1 LGRMSLTD
9 HAKSQERLARERT
22 RRALLPQ
29 AFGEFI
35 AGLADWSWFVTL
47 TFKND
52 SPARDAAMEK
62 ILNWLADIQAAAG
75 GSSIG
80 WVIAE
85 EFGRIGGRW
94 HCHLLISG
102 VSRLRRRFWWSE
114 AFRRF
119 GRTRIEPFN
128 PQKGAAF
135 YAAKYAAKAL
145 GQIHFGGVLAGCE
158 FDRLIHSPDGRR
170 DWEESFLNSSPP
182 SATHGIV
189 APSANVGR
197 EFFRLGLGRWHR

>member
-1 LGRMSLTD
+1 MSLTD
-9 HAKSQERLARERT
+9 HAKSQERLGRERA
-22 RRALLPQ
+22 RRALLPREY
-29 AFGEFI
+29 GEFI
-35 AGLADWSWFVTL
+35 AGLAPWSWFVTI
-47 TFKND
+47 TFKGNA
-52 SPARDAAMEK
+52 PVPDAGLAAIRE
-62 ILNWLADIQAAAG
+62 WLVDLQAGAG
-75 GSSIG
+75 GRPIG
-80 WVIAE
+80 WALAE
-85 EFGRIGGRW
+85 EFGRLGGRW
-94 HCHLLISG
+94 HCHLLICG
-102 VSRLRRRFWWSE
+102 VSHLNRRFWWRE

-119 GRTRIEPFN
+119 GRTTIEPFN

-145 GQIHFGGVLAGCE
+145 GRIHFGGVLAGCE

-182 SATHGIV
+182 SVTHGIV